1 MFESGSA
8 PVRHSYIA
16 CVEKTV
22 LSTKSDA
29 STKVLEIINRISC
42 ICLCSIFHYAEK
54 YITTSAY
61 KAELDDEMSFEIGVL
76 VTVIEKNFDG
86 WWLVR

>member
-1 MFESGSA
+1 MCW
-8 PVRHSYIA
+8 HILLH
-16 CVEKTV
+16 CKTFTSRFNFSTFYSSEF
-22 LSTKSDA
+22 LSFY
-29 STKVLEIINRISC
+29 
-42 ICLCSIFHYAEK
+42 SIEK

>member
-1 MFESGSA
+1 MLRCADIYAFVVKLSHH
-8 PVRHSYIA
+8 VLI
-16 CVEKTV
+16 CILQFV
-22 LSTKSDA
+22 LSFY
-29 STKVLEIINRISC
+29 
-42 ICLCSIFHYAEK
+42 SIEK